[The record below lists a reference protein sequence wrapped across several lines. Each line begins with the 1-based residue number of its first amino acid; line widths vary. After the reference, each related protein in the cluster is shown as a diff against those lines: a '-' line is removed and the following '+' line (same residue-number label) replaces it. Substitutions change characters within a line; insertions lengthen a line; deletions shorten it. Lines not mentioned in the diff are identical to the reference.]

1 MFNHHMPWG
10 YNFLF
15 TGYGESKERV
25 NLDVLDVVDQQLL
38 KTSENKGS
46 LYPNLSNVWW
56 KIIFL
61 LSTTVILRSFHID
74 ESIYNLGPILC
85 QSQKPFK

>member
-56 KIIFL
+56 KIIFFFAKYNSDFTK
-61 LSTTVILRSFHID
+61 LSYRRI
-74 ESIYNLGPILC
+74 NL
-85 QSQKPFK
+85 